1 MEQWWERNKDV
12 MEDGVIRGG
21 YTKNAIEDFTGKIP
35 LLLDKSIV
43 KDEKDQPF
51 AIDLGTEFFLD
62 IYEQASSFEQ
72 QIRSS
77 YKDDWTKLEMYTT
90 LVLSPRHR

>member
-12 MEDGVIRGG
+12 MVDGVIRGG
-21 YTKNAIEDFTGKIP
+21 YTKNVIEDFTGKIP

-43 KDEKDQPF
+43 KDEKGQPF
-51 AIDLGTEFFLD
+51 SINLRTKFFLE

-72 QIRSS
+72 QIRS
-77 YKDDWTKLEMYTT
+77 KHNGMDLERHTT
-90 LVLSPRHR
+90 LVLPPRRR